1 MTKTEQKKETIGIL
15 GCSLLMGYIAM
26 SFITTM
32 CGHPMPF
39 NIFELIIAAAQ
50 QTPFIAVQ

>member
-1 MTKTEQKKETIGIL
+1 MTRTEQKKEVTGIL
-15 GCSLLMGYIAM
+15 GCSLLMGYITM

-39 NIFELIIAAAQ
+39 NLFELIIAAAQ
-50 QTPFIAVQ
+50 

>member
-1 MTKTEQKKETIGIL
+1 MSEQKKEAIGIL
-15 GCSLLMGYIAM
+15 GCLLFTAYIAM

-39 NIFELIIAAAQ
+39 NLFELIIAAAQ
-50 QTPFIAVQ
+50 